1 MSPLDLDKLLGTA
14 GMEFLG
20 PIVELDG
27 KNALDDLGCFCYIRH
42 PTPEK
47 KTLDTYFFGG
57 VLFGYPSPKN
67 EIIVLFHQKV
77 ARFPKLTAFTVPF
90 WLNTFC
96 RYFPTGIIQ
105 RGWWWF
111 GGHPRS
117 YVKGDLVALGCERLR
132 VLERGEC
139 HVVRSG
145 RTLRTLKA
153 GKGDVLEPLKM
164 CILEGG
170 ERKQLAGRRKQVLF
184 LV

>member
-67 EIIVLFHQKV
+67 EIIVIFHQKV
-77 ARFPKLTAFTVPF
+77 TRFPKLALRLLPC
-90 WLNTFC
+90 L
-96 RYFPTGIIQ
+96 
-105 RGWWWF
+105 F
-111 GGHPRS
+111 G
-117 YVKGDLVALGCERLR
+117 
-132 VLERGEC
+132 
-139 HVVRSG
+139 
-145 RTLRTLKA
+145 
-153 GKGDVLEPLKM
+153 
-164 CILEGG
+164 
-170 ERKQLAGRRKQVLF
+170 
-184 LV
+184 